1 MTLSYLAVMDP
12 IGAGIPRSP
21 VAVLVAFV
29 LALVL
34 CGWVARRLG
43 TSRVVAWLLLATNF
57 VILAA
62 TLMPSRSALEPGV
75 SGFLTC
81 DLSRIGPASVATYL
95 LVSDPALNVLLF
107 IPLGAL
113 IGQLDRPPHRG
124 LLVVAA
130 VILPFGIE
138 LVQALVVPLRRACE
152 GGDMFDN
159 LAGLAIGLAIG
170 FAWRRARRT
179 AQT

>member
-1 MTLSYLAVMDP
+1 MDP

-21 VAVLVAFV
+21 IAVVVAFV

-43 TSRVVAWLLLATNF
+43 TSRVVAWLLLAATF

-62 TLMPSRSALEPGV
+62 TLMPIRSALEPGV
-75 SGFLTC
+75 SGLLTC

-95 LVSDPALNVLLF
+95 LVDDPTLNVLLF
-107 IPLGAL
+107 IPLGVL
-113 IGQLDRPPHRG
+113 IGQLDRRQHRG

-130 VILPFGIE
+130 VMLPLGIE
-138 LVQALVVPLRRACE
+138 LVQALVVPLGRACE
-152 GGDMFDN
+152 GGDVFDN
-159 LAGLAIGLAIG
+159 LAGLLIGLAIG
-170 FAWRRARRT
+170 AAWRRARRAALT
-179 AQT
+179 

>member
-1 MTLSYLAVMDP
+1 MDP
-12 IGAGIPRSP
+12 VGAGIPRSP
-21 VAVLVAFV
+21 LAVIAAFV

-43 TSRVVAWLLLATNF
+43 TSRVVAWLLLAAIF

-75 SGFLTC
+75 SGILTC

-95 LVSDPALNVLLF
+95 LVDDPTLNVLLF
-107 IPLGAL
+107 IPLGVL
-113 IGQLDRPPHRG
+113 IGQLDRRQHRG
-124 LLVVAA
+124 PLVVAA
-130 VILPFGIE
+130 AMLPLAIE
-138 LVQALVVPLRRACE
+138 LVQALVVPLGRACE
-152 GGDMFDN
+152 GGDVFDN
-159 LAGLAIGLAIG
+159 LAGLLVGLAIG
-170 FAWRRARRT
+170 VAWRHARRA